1 MTYIRKAHQAENHIT
16 NKDIAIFPLMGLVSV
31 GGVLALLLPMFIF
44 DFGKILPKNLIEVG
58 LIIAYGAIGQ
68 CLAWG
73 LIAYSIPRLS
83 LALTGLLLLSEP
95 VVALLIDYFY
105 LNKKYRERAMAWGV
119 FNYVCDLFGVGKCQ
133 KIALNI
139 AINF

>member
-73 LIAYSIPRLS
+73 
-83 LALTGLLLLSEP
+83 
-95 VVALLIDYFY
+95 
-105 LNKKYRERAMAWGV
+105 
-119 FNYVCDLFGVGKCQ
+119 
-133 KIALNI
+133 
-139 AINF
+139 

>member
-105 LNKKYRERAMAWGV
+105 LNK
-119 FNYVCDLFGVGKCQ
+119 
-133 KIALNI
+133 NI
-139 AINF
+139 VSVQWLGACLTMFAIYLGSANAKKSH